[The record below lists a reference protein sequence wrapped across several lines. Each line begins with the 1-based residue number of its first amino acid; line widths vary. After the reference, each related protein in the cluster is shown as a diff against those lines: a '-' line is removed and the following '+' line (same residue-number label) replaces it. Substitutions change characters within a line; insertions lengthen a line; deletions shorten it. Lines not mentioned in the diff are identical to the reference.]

1 MCGAAPDESI
11 ASYSLRSV
19 PPGSILLLLYA
30 MNEVVMKLAE
40 LNMLLNLRD
49 RRFGTTVRAPR
60 SGSGRKKMAGIDIWP
75 CRPRTIVFIL
85 CVAGEQATA
94 HAKCVCC

>member
-1 MCGAAPDESI
+1 
-11 ASYSLRSV
+11 V

-49 RRFGTTVRAPR
+49 SRIWTTTGSPQAVNAWRLSVSTRREAN
-60 SGSGRKKMAGIDIWP
+60 
-75 CRPRTIVFIL
+75 
-85 CVAGEQATA
+85 
-94 HAKCVCC
+94 